1 MDMAPH
7 SIRDIDRAPVI
18 IGGGIAGL
26 MTALRLAPMPVV
38 VLARTPLQTEASSV
52 WAQGGI
58 AAAIGPDDDPACH
71 LADTLAAGAG
81 LCDPDVA
88 HRITAAGP
96 GAIETLLHYGTRFDR
111 EPDGALQ
118 LGKEAAHTRRRIV
131 HAAGDGTGSEIMR
144 ALTAIVRAIPSIV
157 VMEGMEA
164 RRLLLSAGTIAGV
177 LAAGPAGAVV
187 LPTSRVVLATGG
199 IGGLFLHTT
208 NPSGSIGQ
216 GLALAARAGAAL
228 VDMEFVQFH
237 PTALNT
243 DRHPLTLVSEAVRGE
258 GATLIDESGVRFM
271 ADVPGGELA
280 PRDVVA
286 RAVWRHLA
294 VGHRVYLDARTAI
307 GGAFPQRFPVI
318 VAACDA
324 AGINPA
330 AQPIPIRP
338 AAHYHMG
345 GVAVDCEGRSTVE
358 GLWVCG
364 EVAGTGL
371 HGANRLAS
379 NSLLEAVV
387 CARWVADSVGGTS
400 AGASRMV
407 RDTDLPVAADPR
419 PVQPILSRAAGVVR
433 ERDSLEAGVAALA
446 PLVRLCGPVD
456 PALVALLI
464 VVAASRRQESRG
476 GHYRSDFPSPRAA
489 LQQRNV
495 IGLTVALEAVW
506 ETGGQLCEV

>member
-1 MDMAPH
+1 
-7 SIRDIDRAPVI
+7 
-18 IGGGIAGL
+18 
-26 MTALRLAPMPVV
+26 
-38 VLARTPLQTEASSV
+38 
-52 WAQGGI
+52 
-58 AAAIGPDDDPACH
+58 
-71 LADTLAAGAG
+71 
-81 LCDPDVA
+81 
-88 HRITAAGP
+88 
-96 GAIETLLHYGTRFDR
+96 
-111 EPDGALQ
+111 
-118 LGKEAAHTRRRIV
+118 
-131 HAAGDGTGSEIMR
+131 
-144 ALTAIVRAIPSIV
+144 
-157 VMEGMEA
+157 
-164 RRLLLSAGTIAGV
+164 
-177 LAAGPAGAVV
+177 
-187 LPTSRVVLATGG
+187 
-199 IGGLFLHTT
+199 
-208 NPSGSIGQ
+208 
-216 GLALAARAGAAL
+216 
-228 VDMEFVQFH
+228 
-237 PTALNT
+237 
-243 DRHPLTLVSEAVRGE
+243 
-258 GATLIDESGVRFM
+258 
-271 ADVPGGELA
+271 
-280 PRDVVA
+280 
-286 RAVWRHLA
+286 
-294 VGHRVYLDARTAI
+294 
-307 GGAFPQRFPVI
+307 
-318 VAACDA
+318 
-324 AGINPA
+324 
-330 AQPIPIRP
+330 
-338 AAHYHMG
+338 MG